1 MDIKKQWNESN
12 NIWNITLK
20 GEIDIYNV
28 PEFKEILLSIPDEKE
43 GNINIDCTD
52 LTYIDSTGLGVLI
65 SMFKRVKEYEGSIK
79 VTNLKPHIAK
89 ILVPV
94 LGPAGLGFW
103 QIGLSLIAGL
113 AAKEVVVSSMGILF
127 GIANV
132 ESALGLS
139 AMQQSLAAIGFGA
152 LNAYS
157 MMIFVLFYTPC
168 VAALAVIGQELKSI
182 KWTALVFAF
191 QLVFAWLASILVYQ
205 IVGLF
210 I

>member
-65 SMFKRVKEYEGSIK
+65 SMFKRVKEYQGSIK

-89 ILVPV
+89 IFTIT
-94 LGPAGLGFW
+94 GLDKTFSVTTQGW
-103 QIGLSLIAGL
+103 
-113 AAKEVVVSSMGILF
+113 
-127 GIANV
+127 N
-132 ESALGLS
+132 
-139 AMQQSLAAIGFGA
+139 
-152 LNAYS
+152 
-157 MMIFVLFYTPC
+157 
-168 VAALAVIGQELKSI
+168 
-182 KWTALVFAF
+182 
-191 QLVFAWLASILVYQ
+191 
-205 IVGLF
+205 
-210 I
+210 

>member
-1 MDIKKQWNESN
+1 
-12 NIWNITLK
+12 
-20 GEIDIYNV
+20 
-28 PEFKEILLSIPDEKE
+28 
-43 GNINIDCTD
+43 
-52 LTYIDSTGLGVLI
+52 
-65 SMFKRVKEYEGSIK
+65 
-79 VTNLKPHIAK
+79 
-89 ILVPV
+89 
-94 LGPAGLGFW
+94 
-103 QIGLSLIAGL
+103 
-113 AAKEVVVSSMGILF
+113 
-127 GIANV
+127 
-132 ESALGLS
+132 
-139 AMQQSLAAIGFGA
+139 MQQSLAAIGFGA